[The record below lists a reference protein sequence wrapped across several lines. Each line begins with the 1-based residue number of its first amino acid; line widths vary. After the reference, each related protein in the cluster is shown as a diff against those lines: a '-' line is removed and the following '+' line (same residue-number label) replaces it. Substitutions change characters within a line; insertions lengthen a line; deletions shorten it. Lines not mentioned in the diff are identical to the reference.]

1 MSHHPPSQQPALHYP
16 QCEALLREIL
26 AEFPAFRIVP
36 KAGSP
41 LSVAI
46 DLALRS
52 ITFGAQRHYMTRYHT
67 VIGDTLY
74 VPEAW
79 KAMTDVA
86 RVILLRHERVHL
98 RQRRRYGMLPFALL
112 YLVPVFPLGLA
123 WFRARFEWEAYR
135 ETLRATADLRGLAS
149 LDDPLLRREIVRR
162 FVSGDYGW
170 MWPFSRTIERWFD
183 QAVHEIRN
191 ERTRAAMP
199 PPEAG
204 SADSSSVLERR

>member
-1 MSHHPPSQQPALHYP
+1 MQQSDAQYP
-16 QCEALLREIL
+16 RCDAFMLEIL
-26 AEFPAFRIVP
+26 AEYPAFRIVP
-36 KAGSP
+36 KAGNP
-41 LSVAI
+41 LSLAI
-46 DLALRS
+46 DVGLRL

-79 KAMTDVA
+79 KTMTDVA

-98 RQRRRYGMLPFALL
+98 RQRRRYGMVPFALL

-135 ETLRATADLRGLAS
+135 ETLQATAELRGIEA
-149 LDDPLLRREIVRR
+149 LDDPLLRHEIVRR

-170 MWPFSRTIERWFD
+170 MWPFPRAVGRWYDHALMQIREERARLPYPPSATES
-183 QAVHEIRN
+183 AVG
-191 ERTRAAMP
+191 P
-199 PPEAG
+199 
-204 SADSSSVLERR
+204 ADSSVR